1 MIDCTVVEW
10 LLWCQTLPLNL
21 VTLSGSHFH
30 PPFLYYTTPNFEL
43 YQLSNKMINVET
55 AHVCA
60 STYIQ
65 FKHNTPLATHFYFAL
80 ENAAPF
86 GHQHRGKNPVSLA
99 TDSLTSEAV
108 ILF

>member
-21 VTLSGSHFH
+21 VTLSGRHFH

-80 ENAAPF
+80 ENAAPL
-86 GHQHRGKNPVSLA
+86 GISIVGKIQLAWQLTVCHQKL
-99 TDSLTSEAV
+99 
-108 ILF
+108 